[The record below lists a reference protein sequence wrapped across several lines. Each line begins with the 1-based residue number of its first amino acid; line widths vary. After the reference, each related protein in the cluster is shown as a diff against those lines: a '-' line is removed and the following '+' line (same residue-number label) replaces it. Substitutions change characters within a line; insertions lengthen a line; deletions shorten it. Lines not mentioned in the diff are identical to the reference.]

1 MTTVFDVPADLLIE
15 KVADEFK
22 DNDKINSPAWSHFVK
37 TGVHKERK
45 PERAD
50 WWYVR
55 TASIVRRVYM
65 DGPVGVMSLRTYYG
79 GKKDRGVRPEV
90 FRKGSGSIIRT
101 ALHQLEDA
109 GLVEKVEGGRV
120 VTPAG
125 RSFLDKMSGEV
136 IRDVPDLAKFDNQ
149 SESSDDSHLHLL
161 DKLSSAISENPKIE
175 DSDKE
180 ELIGVISKIDAERE
194 HLSKAFNEFKE
205 DIESKHSQSVAE
217 SFSSLHKEDLSAA
230 VDSLVKS
237 LRRKH

>member
-22 DNDKINSPAWSHFVK
+22 NNDKINSPAWSNFVK

-55 TASIVRRVYM
+55 TASIIRRVYI
-65 DGPVGVMSLRTYYG
+65 DGPVGVMSLRTFYG

-90 FRKGSGSIIRT
+90 FRKGSGSIVRT

-109 GLVEKVEGGRV
+109 GFVEKVEGGRA

-125 RSFLDKMSGEV
+125 RSFLDKISAE
-136 IRDVPDLAKFDNQ
+136 IIKDVPGLEKY
-149 SESSDDSHLHLL
+149 
-161 DKLSSAISENPKIE
+161 
-175 DSDKE
+175 
-180 ELIGVISKIDAERE
+180 
-194 HLSKAFNEFKE
+194 
-205 DIESKHSQSVAE
+205 
-217 SFSSLHKEDLSAA
+217 
-230 VDSLVKS
+230 
-237 LRRKH
+237 

>member
-15 KVADEFK
+15 KVAEEFK
-22 DNDKINSPAWSHFVK
+22 DNDKINSPAWSNFVK

-45 PERAD
+45 PENAD

-55 TASIVRRVYM
+55 TASIIRRVYI
-65 DGPVGVMSLRTYYG
+65 DGPVGVMSLRTFYG

-109 GLVEKVEGGRV
+109 GFVEKVEGGRV

-125 RSFLDKMSGEV
+125 RSFLDKTSAEI
-136 IRDVPDLAKFDNQ
+136 IRDIPELEKFNNG
-149 SESSDDSHLHLL
+149 SGAESHPNLL
-161 DKLSSAISENPKIE
+161 NKLSSAINDNSKIE

-205 DIESKHSQSVAE
+205 DMESKHSKPVAE
-217 SFSSLHKEDLSAA
+217 AFSSLHKEDLSAA

-237 LRRKH
+237 LRRKN